1 MSNFAISV
9 ENIGKKYHIGG
20 VQTKYHTIRDTLA
33 TAFMSPLRRARS
45 LLQGHSSGAADL
57 YEEIWALKDISF
69 EVDHGEVVGL
79 IGRNGAGKSTL
90 LKVLSRITEPTEGI
104 ARIHGRVG
112 SLLEVGT
119 GFHPELSGREN
130 VYLNGAILGMKRFE
144 IDRQFD
150 EIVDFAEVEK
160 FIDTPVKHYSSGMR
174 VRLAFAV
181 AAHLDPEILLVDEVL
196 SVGDARFQRKCLNK
210 MQDVSHGGRTVIFVS
225 HNMSSVTRLC
235 ERALLLEN
243 GRITDDGLS
252 HKVVAS
258 YMQTGLGTVGA
269 REWADPNLAPGGEIA
284 RLRGVYIRAASGEA
298 TDTVDI
304 RKPFT
309 VEMAFDVL
317 KPGYKLLPHFHFVNE
332 EGIKLF
338 VANDLDPEWRG
349 QERPSGRYI
358 SKACVPGNFLA
369 EGTVFVQASLITLEP
384 IIRQFYESDAVA
396 FQVVDNMDGDSARG
410 DFAGTMPG
418 LVRPSLEW
426 ETQYYPNGK

>member
-1 MSNFAISV
+1 MSNFAIQV
-9 ENIGKKYHIGG
+9 EGIGKKYHIGG
-20 VQTKYHTIRDTLA
+20 LQTQYQTMRDSLA
-33 TAFMSPLRRARS
+33 NAFTAPIRRARS
-45 LLQGHSSGAADL
+45 LLSGHSTGAADL
-57 YEEIWALKDISF
+57 HEEIWALKDVSF
-69 EVDHGEVVGL
+69 TINHGEVVGL

-90 LKVLSRITEPTEGI
+90 LKLLSRITVPTVGI

-119 GFHPELSGREN
+119 GFHPELTGREN

-210 MQDVSHGGRTVIFVS
+210 MQDVSHGGRTVVFVS

-243 GRITDDGLS
+243 GQVTQDGLS

-258 YMQTGLGTVGA
+258 YMQSGLGTIGA
-269 REWADPNLAPGGEIA
+269 RQWKDPKQAPGDKIA
-284 RLRGVYIRAASGEA
+284 RLRGVYVRSSDGTT
-298 TDTVDI
+298 TDTIDI
-304 RKPFT
+304 RHPFT
-309 VEMAFDVL
+309 VEMEYEVL
-317 KPGYKLLPHFHFVNE
+317 VPGYKLLPHLHFVNE

-349 QERPSGRYI
+349 EQRPSGRYI
-358 SKACVPGNFLA
+358 SKAYVPGNLLA
-369 EGTVFVQASLITLEP
+369 EGTIFVQVSLITLEP
-384 IIRQFYESDAVA
+384 IMRQFHEPDAVA
-396 FQVVDNMDGDSARG
+396 FQVVDNMEGDSARG

-418 LVRPSLEW
+418 LVRPWLDW